1 MRSSDEEIRAS
12 IDSVEKRK
20 DSTLWASESLENILL
35 MLRTEQEIR
44 ERWTSVAPEL
54 SQQVAH
60 NTERVLRQ
68 APESEELTI
77 RRVLGEYDDLW
88 GSICNFAEI
97 NLGNSNLPPAELLG
111 RLIDAQR
118 SKVGNDYFDPLPLSN
133 LKKENESAENIL
145 LIAIGIIDYA
155 LATNGEQDYI
165 KRIDSYNENSLIV
178 RVRLA
183 IIKRLIQKRLDF
195 VPQQTRKIEVAIV
208 QWAIQQWEE
217 ASNQQIQQVQV
228 EVKWD
233 KERVL
238 EERVLSL
245 ENQVRELRGII
256 ERILSEQ
263 SINWTWTKSNAPTW
277 TTETDNSISTDH
289 VALLAPN
296 IPTIEGTPLNEKKR
310 PWRKS
315 QINKQMEEWISHI
328 KEAFQKSNSAIYDE
342 FRYVYR
348 FGRGFWKVFARFCEK
363 YNLPYPFDENKESIQ
378 NYYKRTFKLPDAR
391 KETILKLFIE
401 ITKIVI

>member
-1 MRSSDEEIRAS
+1 MRYQRFDVSVLENPHAERLSIMQGILTPIFARAWQWDHRNLFAQWMKEFLQTLTGNNFSILDTVDRFPGQCGTWSYALKTWGLIMRSSDEEIRAS

-133 LKKENESAENIL
+133 LKKENEVQKIYSL
-145 LIAIGIIDYA
+145 L
-155 LATNGEQDYI
+155 
-165 KRIDSYNENSLIV
+165 
-178 RVRLA
+178 
-183 IIKRLIQKRLDF
+183 
-195 VPQQTRKIEVAIV
+195 P
-208 QWAIQQWEE
+208 
-217 ASNQQIQQVQV
+217 
-228 EVKWD
+228 
-233 KERVL
+233 
-238 EERVLSL
+238 
-245 ENQVRELRGII
+245 
-256 ERILSEQ
+256 
-263 SINWTWTKSNAPTW
+263 
-277 TTETDNSISTDH
+277 
-289 VALLAPN
+289 
-296 IPTIEGTPLNEKKR
+296 
-310 PWRKS
+310 
-315 QINKQMEEWISHI
+315 
-328 KEAFQKSNSAIYDE
+328 
-342 FRYVYR
+342 
-348 FGRGFWKVFARFCEK
+348 
-363 YNLPYPFDENKESIQ
+363 
-378 NYYKRTFKLPDAR
+378 
-391 KETILKLFIE
+391 
-401 ITKIVI
+401 